1 MSIFKRFTNFF
12 SLTPIEFAAALMT
25 VVAAMSLYQI
35 KILSASNRQ
44 LTDQIQSATNEI
56 SLLQAQNKTNLQELQ
71 DLKNN
76 THELDLA
83 LKSFARQAEFC
94 STAQKNS
101 ERKL

>member
-1 MSIFKRFTNFF
+1 MSIFK
-12 SLTPIEFAAALMT
+12 SLTKFSSLKPIGLAAALMT
-25 VVAAMSLYQI
+25 VVATMALYQV

-56 SLLQAQNKTNLQELQ
+56 SLLQTQNKTNLQELQ
-71 DLKNN
+71 ELKNN

-94 STAQKNS
+94 SIAQKNS